1 MFTQVF
7 LFAPHHRTAGSLSL
21 PARCTLIA
29 VLFAALCQSLVGQMG
44 GMRAGAGHIGT
55 AAQFRGHGP
64 VVPGSGGIPFRSS
77 GQRPIVVQQFP
88 FRHHLRFNLL
98 FANACLTNLVF
109 DPFFCQ
115 HFFFRNPIF
124 FNQVVLPYPIYY
136 PIYADQPYAA
146 DQQAYVAEQGREN
159 ELVQKIDRLR
169 DEVES
174 LREKQASTAKPAEP
188 EAHRQPPPEN
198 QPTRI
203 LAFRDGHRSEI
214 KNYALVGKTLW
225 ILTEQR
231 AQKIPVSDLD
241 MEATKRLNNDRGL
254 TFP

>member
-1 MFTQVF
+1 MFTVF
-7 LFAPHHRTAGSLSL
+7 VFARYSHTARFLALFAR
-21 PARCTLIA
+21 RTLIT

-77 GQRPIVVQQFP
+77 GQRPIVVQRFP
-88 FRHHLRFNLL
+88 FRHHLHVNPSFV
-98 FANACLTNLVF
+98 NACFTNPFF
-109 DPFFCQ
+109 DPFFCR

-174 LREKQASTAKPAEP
+174 LREKQASAAKPAEP
-188 EAHRQPPPEN
+188 EAQRQPPPEN
-198 QPTRI
+198 QPTKI

-231 AQKIPVSDLD
+231 AEKIPVSDLD
-241 MEATKRLNNDRGL
+241 IEATKRLNDDRGL